1 MDVKFGDIGR
11 AHCVSFTKMP
21 PLPQIIDTSNTP
33 QFKIGKFL
41 ANTVNYLTQKQL
53 KCPEAAVHRCS

>member
-1 MDVKFGDIGR
+1 MHVKFGDIAR
-11 AHCVSFTKMP
+11 AHCVPFTKMP

-41 ANTVNYLTQKQL
+41 ANKVNYLTQN
-53 KCPEAAVHRCS
+53 